1 MEKRGA
7 MKRSASVFLDG
18 WIKDQNRKP
27 LVLRG
32 ARQTGKTWLVRDL
45 AQRHGR
51 KLVELNMERRPELA
65 DHFRSNNAR
74 LAISDLAADLGVSI
88 SPETSLLFIDE
99 VQATPHLLAFLR
111 WFRED
116 MPEMPI
122 VAAGSLLDFALRD
135 HEFSMPVGRIAY
147 CYLEPVSFYEFLDA
161 SGNEPLRST
170 LAAAAQS
177 LDLTPRLHQR
187 ALELFAEYC
196 LVGGLPEVVADWI
209 AKRDDG
215 RRLQLQ
221 RDLIATYRDDFNKY
235 RNRIPVDLLRR
246 VMDAVPRQLGGRFVY
261 SHVDAEAKHRDIKQ
275 ALELLRLARV
285 CHRVEHTAANG
296 LPLGAETNPRTF
308 KAILLDVGLASVHLG
323 LSRLDL
329 KDLNAVVWAN
339 KGGLAEQF
347 VGQHL
352 RCLSPAYEEP
362 GLFYW
367 QRTEGRQGEIDYI
380 IQQGSH
386 LIPVEVKAG
395 KAGTMKSLHAFMH
408 AKQLRNALRL
418 DINPP
423 SVQNLDTQTTT
434 GESVRYRLLSLPLY
448 MVESIPAALSALPAA
463 SA

>member
-1 MEKRGA
+1 
-7 MKRSASVFLDG
+7 MKRSVSVFLDA
-18 WIKDQNRKP
+18 WVKDQNRKP

-32 ARQTGKTWLVRDL
+32 ARQVGKTWLVRDL

-65 DHFRSNNAR
+65 DHFRSNSAR
-74 LAISDLAADLGVSI
+74 LAVSDLAADLGVSI
-88 SPETSLLFIDE
+88 SPETALLFIDE

-116 MPEMPI
+116 MPEMP
-122 VAAGSLLDFALRD
+122 VLAAGSLLDFALRD

-161 SGNEPLRST
+161 SGNESLKS
-170 LAAAAQS
+170 AIVAAAQS
-177 LDLTPRLHQR
+177 LDLNPRLHQR
-187 ALELFAEYC
+187 AIELFAEYC
-196 LVGGLPEVVADWI
+196 LVGGLPEVVVDWI

-235 RNRIPVDLLRR
+235 RNRLPVDLLRR

-329 KDLNAVVWAN
+329 KDLNTVVWAN

-352 RCLSPAYEEP
+352 RCLSQAYEEP
-362 GLFYW
+362 RLFYW

-386 LIPVEVKAG
+386 VIPVEVKAG

-418 DINPP
+418 DVNPP

-448 MVESIPAALSALPAA
+448 MVESIPAALSALPVSMA
-463 SA
+463 